1 MKERELF
8 RGWPIKQLLLPDK
21 NRIICT
27 YAWDGTEPDRSLYEA
42 NHNVF
47 RLNAAGEVIWQ
58 VRRDDSNHPIDWW
71 EGLHDH
77 ARARGLDGAR
87 MPFTYISVEYADGAT
102 SWDDTSYDWRD
113 LCDWR
118 PGCTIWLSGSAYQQ
132 YILDP
137 ETGIAKNVTDWPVR
151 PW

>member
-1 MKERELF
+1 MS
-8 RGWPIKQLLLPDK
+8 QH
-21 NRIICT
+21 
-27 YAWDGTEPDRSLYEA
+27 RSPCCRWFIAIALA
-42 NHNVF
+42 TC
-47 RLNAAGEVIWQ
+47 AA
-58 VRRDDSNHPIDWW
+58 
-71 EGLHDH
+71 
-77 ARARGLDGAR
+77 AA
-87 MPFTYISVEYADGAT
+87 
-102 SWDDTSYDWRD
+102 DWRD